1 MNKVID
7 FFVVGIKDFF
17 RASFVGIFT
26 IYIIG
31 LFIIFIHELF
41 WLLGYFGFTDFAATI
56 IDVPF
61 GILTTI
67 LTKSTGL
74 EIDGPFSAI
83 GATIICAMP
92 TLIMY
97 IFILLF
103 YILILIP
110 YILIGL
116 TGVEIDDD
124 PFLAIGAT
132 IIFAI
137 PALTLIIFIFILII
151 FAKITMKFLDNFKNK
166 TYSKIFYFIVF
177 LFFNCI
183 YLFIFLGF
191 KKISISHSKFFELSN
206 ENLLFLVL
214 AFCLGLISTYLTKIK
229 FFKGENMSNT
239 YKMQPKD

>member
-1 MNKVID
+1 MNRIID

-26 IYIIG
+26 IFIIG
-31 LFIIFIHELF
+31 LFIIFIQELF
-41 WLLGYFGFTDFAATI
+41 WLLGYFGFTDFAVAT

-61 GILTTI
+61 YILADI

-74 EIDGPFSAI
+74 EIDGPFTAF
-83 GATIICAMP
+83 GATIIFAMP

-97 IFILLF
+97 IFIFLFILLE
-103 YILILIP
+103 LT
-110 YILIGL
+110 IGL
-116 TGVEIDDD
+116 EIGGN
-124 PFLAIGAT
+124 PFAAIGVG
-132 IIFAI
+132 IILAI
-137 PALTLIIFIFILII
+137 PALIVFIFILII
-151 FAKITMKFLDNFKNK
+151 FAKITMKFLNDFKNK
-166 TYSKIFYFIVF
+166 TYSKSFYFIVF

-191 KKISISHSKFFELSN
+191 SHSKFSEFSN

-229 FFKGENMSNT
+229 FFKGEK
-239 YKMQPKD
+239 YV

>member
-1 MNKVID
+1 MNKIID
-7 FFVVGIKDFF
+7 FFLVGIKDFF
-17 RASFVGIFT
+17 RASCAGIFT
-26 IYIIG
+26 IFIVG
-31 LFIIFIHELF
+31 LFAIFIQELF

-61 GILTTI
+61 YILADI

-74 EIDGPFSAI
+74 
-83 GATIICAMP
+83 
-92 TLIMY
+92 
-97 IFILLF
+97 
-103 YILILIP
+103 
-110 YILIGL
+110 
-116 TGVEIDDD
+116 EIDDD

-132 IIFAI
+132 IIFAMPTLIMYIFIFLFILLELTIGLEIDDPFTGLGVGIILAI
-137 PALTLIIFIFILII
+137 PTLIIFIFIFII

-166 TYSKIFYFIVF
+166 TYSKSFYFIVF

-191 KKISISHSKFFELSN
+191 KKSLYLASTSHSKIFEFSN

-229 FFKGENMSNT
+229 FFKGEK
-239 YKMQPKD
+239 YV

>member
-1 MNKVID
+1 MNRIID
-7 FFVVGIKDFF
+7 FFLVGIKDFF

-26 IYIIG
+26 IFIIG
-31 LFIIFIHELF
+31 FFIIFIQELF

-61 GILTTI
+61 YILADILTE
-67 LTKSTGL
+67 STGL
-74 EIDGPFSAI
+74 EIDG
-83 GATIICAMP
+83 
-92 TLIMY
+92 
-97 IFILLF
+97 
-103 YILILIP
+103 
-110 YILIGL
+110 
-116 TGVEIDDD
+116 

-137 PALTLIIFIFILII
+137 ALIIYIFILII
-151 FAKITMKFLDNFKNK
+151 FAKITMKFLYDFKNK
-166 TYSKIFYFIVF
+166 TYSKSFYFIVF

-191 KKISISHSKFFELSN
+191 SHSKFSELSN

-229 FFKGENMSNT
+229 FFKGEK
-239 YKMQPKD
+239 YV

>member
-1 MNKVID
+1 MNRIID

-17 RASFVGIFT
+17 RASCAGIFT
-26 IYIIG
+26 IFIIG
-31 LFIIFIHELF
+31 LFIIFIQELF

-61 GILTTI
+61 GILATI

-74 EIDGPFSAI
+74 
-83 GATIICAMP
+83 
-92 TLIMY
+92 
-97 IFILLF
+97 
-103 YILILIP
+103 
-110 YILIGL
+110 
-116 TGVEIDDD
+116 EIDDD

-137 PALTLIIFIFILII
+137 ALIIYIFILII

-166 TYSKIFYFIVF
+166 TYSKSFYFIVF
-177 LFFNCI
+177 LFFNYI
-183 YLFIFLGF
+183 YLSIFLGF
-191 KKISISHSKFFELSN
+191 KKSLYLALTSHYSKILEFSN

-229 FFKGENMSNT
+229 FFKGEK
-239 YKMQPKD
+239 YV